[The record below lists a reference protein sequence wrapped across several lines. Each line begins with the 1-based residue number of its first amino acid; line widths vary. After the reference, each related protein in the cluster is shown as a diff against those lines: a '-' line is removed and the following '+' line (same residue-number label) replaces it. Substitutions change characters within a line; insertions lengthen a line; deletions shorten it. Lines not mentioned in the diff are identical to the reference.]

1 MRPRKP
7 IKRAKAPERL
17 LQHQRAILAA
27 VTTNERQNAWAQELL
42 GRRNAVAPLARS
54 DRLLHLRGDAGSGR
68 VARLMLTYR
77 SRDNA
82 PSPMLREQSGY
93 RGAGDHKAHS

>member
-17 LQHQRAILAA
+17 LQRQRAILAA

-42 GRRNAVAPLARS
+42 GRRNAVARWRGQTGCSIREVMQALDALPGRMHPS
-54 DRLLHLRGDAGSGR
+54 LHLTA
-68 VARLMLTYR
+68 
-77 SRDNA
+77 
-82 PSPMLREQSGY
+82 
-93 RGAGDHKAHS
+93 